1 MKKAAAILL
10 AGVMGLGMVGALAG
24 CNHGDDNSLTNNP
37 GFTAGIDP
45 FERGTG
51 RDDDLINWNADT
63 STPITIKGLYP
74 EMGLNG
80 LDVNTSDTAKIIEK
94 TTGYKVEYKE
104 IVGTGDDQVRNTLMN
119 RDEHHFMKL
128 TSAQFT
134 EQLENE
140 TFLDLT
146 GLLCKTPQGR
156 KIKELI
162 GLMDYGWESVTYTDT
177 KGHTGI
183 YGIPDFGYCMMED
196 SALVWNNAHLK
207 EIGYVDEN
215 GSVKIPSTLT
225 EVTDALFKLQN
236 KYGSNTNYHAFGI
249 GGENSC
255 RVTPFMS
262 AFDCPIEFGVD
273 DEGNIQLYIYD
284 DSVIDYCEYMN
295 MLKRNSI
302 LSASWQNSDAA
313 KLCSNFADGLY
324 SCVFMTYWWV
334 TPLVN
339 AAVAKGTLAN
349 DLGITNDYQTVHDDG
364 ISWNTRIRADGYSW
378 TNDVTGV
385 TYTAPV
391 HEKAKLHGGD
401 DGVSYYTVIP
411 YYMAD
416 EALNTIDFLAKKLEN
431 FAAYYGG
438 EEGTHWNKVDAPA
451 GAPDI
456 SAWEEDNFCM
466 RPYEDYKE
474 KIIFMDP
481 YSYKTTDGNGNE
493 TTVSGGGYWIQLTDR
508 YIKQIADNSQYCNG
522 TNRVEAKVLFH
533 LRETGFDAWQ
543 VTVPMD
549 DTIIKNPMS
558 MMPPLRSWSNVNI
571 LSRTKALRG
580 VAAAMSAEKGNA
592 AAMIQNAR
600 EGLKTE
606 SAKKGNVKY
615 YYWSDAI
622 VTEMTSWFT
631 QVKPNWPN

>member
-10 AGVMGLGMVGALAG
+10 AGVMGLGMVGMLAG
-24 CNHGDDNSLTNNP
+24 CGGGKELDSDLK
-37 GFTAGIDP
+37 FELIDP

-63 STPITIKGLYP
+63 STPIEIQGLYP
-74 EMGLNG
+74 EMGLGG
-80 LDVNTSDTAKIIEK
+80 LDVQTSDTAKIIEK
-94 TTGYKVEYKE
+94 TTGYKVKYNP
-104 IVGTGDDQVRNTLMN
+104 ISGTGDDRVRRALMQKEEN
-119 RDEHHFMKL
+119 HFMKL

-134 EQLENE
+134 EQLEKK

-146 GLLCKTPQGR
+146 GLLTKTPQGR
-156 KIKELI
+156 KLKELI
-162 GLMDYGWESVTYTDT
+162 GLMDYGWESVTYTDME
-177 KGHTGI
+177 GHTGI

-196 SALVWNNAHLK
+196 SALIWNNAHLK
-207 EIGYVDEN
+207 EIGYVNED
-215 GSVKIPSTLT
+215 GSIKIPSTLT
-225 EVTDALFKLQN
+225 EVTDALLKLQN
-236 KYGSNTNYHAFGI
+236 KYGTNTNYHAFGI

-273 DEGNIQLYIYD
+273 DEGKIQLYIYD
-284 DSVIDYCEYMN
+284 DSVIDYAEYMN
-295 MLKRNSI
+295 MLKRKGV

-324 SCVFMTYWWV
+324 SCVYMTYWWV
-334 TPLVN
+334 TPLVKS
-339 AAVAKGTLAN
+339 VVEKGKIAN
-349 DLGITNDYQTVHDDG
+349 ELGITNDYQTVHDDG
-364 ISWNTRIRADGYSW
+364 VSWNTRIRADGYSW

-411 YYMAD
+411 WYMAD
-416 EALNTIDFLAKKLEN
+416 EALNTIDFLAKKLES
-431 FAAYYGG
+431 FAAWYGG

-466 RPYEDYKE
+466 RPYEDYKN

-481 YSYKTTDGNGNE
+481 YSYETIDDDGNKK
-493 TTVSGGGYWIQLTDR
+493 TVTGGGYWIQLTDR
-508 YIKQIADNSQYCNG
+508 YIEQIADNSQYCNG

-558 MMPPLRSWSNVNI
+558 MMPPLKSWSNVNI

-592 AAMIQNAR
+592 AAMIENAR
-600 EGLKTE
+600 EGLKKENQKVGDT
-606 SAKKGNVKY
+606 KY

-622 VTEMTSWFT
+622 VSEMTDWFT
-631 QVKPNWPN
+631 QIKPGWKQN